1 MACLIRTAQRTL
13 VHGLHR
19 HDISLQSRNAIS
31 AFLFQARLCA
41 SEPIAKSPFEA
52 NILRILRTEIEY
64 QSEYAPPHQPVTK
77 FNSFTVEDRPG
88 EQWITMRG
96 KFGDAESIK
105 IEATMFDGC
114 VPVPRLGDDSSGV
127 DMRLH
132 LSLLV
137 DISRDD
143 CGDELEFLCSAW
155 PDLLEVQKVYM
166 LRRDRMLA
174 RPYMG
179 PDFRKLDAKIQKA
192 LKEYLEARGVN
203 DELSVFLHEYMMN
216 KDRTE
221 LIQWFGNVKNS
232 VEN

>member
-1 MACLIRTAQRTL
+1 
-13 VHGLHR
+13 
-19 HDISLQSRNAIS
+19 
-31 AFLFQARLCA
+31 
-41 SEPIAKSPFEA
+41 
-52 NILRILRTEIEY
+52 
-64 QSEYAPPHQPVTK
+64 
-77 FNSFTVEDRPG
+77 
-88 EQWITMRG
+88 MRG

-114 VPVPRLGDDSSGV
+114 VPVPKLGDDSSGV

-143 CGDELEFLCSAW
+143 GGDELEFLCSAW

-166 LRRDRMLA
+166 LRRDGMPA

-203 DELSVFLHEYMMN
+203 HELSVFLHEYMMN

-221 LIQWFGNVKNS
+221 LIQWFRD
-232 VEN
+232 VESFVEK

>member
-1 MACLIRTAQRTL
+1 
-13 VHGLHR
+13 
-19 HDISLQSRNAIS
+19 
-31 AFLFQARLCA
+31 
-41 SEPIAKSPFEA
+41 
-52 NILRILRTEIEY
+52 
-64 QSEYAPPHQPVTK
+64 
-77 FNSFTVEDRPG
+77 
-88 EQWITMRG
+88 MRG

-114 VPVPRLGDDSSGV
+114 EPVPKLGDDSSGE

-143 CGDELEFLCSAW
+143 GGDELEFLCSAW

-166 LRRDRMLA
+166 LRRDGMLA

-192 LKEYLEARGVN
+192 LKKYLEARGIN
-203 DELSVFLHEYMMN
+203 HELSVFLHEYMMN

-221 LIQWFGNVKNS
+221 LIQWFGD
-232 VEN
+232 VETFCGKIEKCILFYCMCEISSPSLLF

>member
-1 MACLIRTAQRTL
+1 
-13 VHGLHR
+13 
-19 HDISLQSRNAIS
+19 
-31 AFLFQARLCA
+31 
-41 SEPIAKSPFEA
+41 
-52 NILRILRTEIEY
+52 
-64 QSEYAPPHQPVTK
+64 
-77 FNSFTVEDRPG
+77 
-88 EQWITMRG
+88 MRG

-114 VPVPRLGDDSSGV
+114 VPVPRLGDDSSGA

-155 PDLLEVQKVYM
+155 PDLLEVQKVYT

-179 PDFRKLDAKIQKA
+179 PDFR
-192 LKEYLEARGVN
+192 
-203 DELSVFLHEYMMN
+203 
-216 KDRTE
+216 
-221 LIQWFGNVKNS
+221 
-232 VEN
+232 